1 MSFHADIYNKSNSY
15 EFMYEK
21 SPLCYQSLDENG
33 NFIIVNAA
41 WCKLL
46 GYSQSE
52 VIGKWFGD
60 FLAPESKEKIEECFV
75 GFRAV
80 GEVYG
85 YEFSMFCKDGAV
97 VDVSIDGRIEYDD
110 LVQFRQTHCIVQDQ
124 TEKKKNN
131 AIEESFKHILENSLN
146 EIFVFDAHTYK
157 FIRVNR
163 GACENIGY
171 TQEELSH
178 LTPLDIKPELSPE
191 QFNDLLEPLRSGEEE
206 IIRFETVHLRK
217 NGTLYYIEVH
227 LQLTTFLLKP
237 AFIAIILDVTQRK
250 EIENR
255 LNLVIQG
262 ADLGYW
268 DWDYMTG
275 EHHVNDRWLEILGLN
290 RGDLDNY
297 FSDWDNRIHPD
308 DQQRVRDTVRH
319 CIESKEPYTVE
330 FRMSHKQSHWV
341 WIQGAGSVV
350 AYDIDNKSAL
360 RLCGTHQDISVRKKN
375 DEQIRKLSQA
385 VDQSPNL
392 ILITDTEANI
402 EYANPKMHEITG
414 YSIDEVIGRNIS
426 IFAPDEGSIDHYKT
440 FWDTVKSGK
449 EWRGTFYNKK
459 KSGELYWAR
468 ESIAPIK
475 DENSKITHFVAIQED
490 ITEAKK
496 VSEQLNYQ
504 ATHDALTELINRRE
518 FENRVNRTIDTA
530 KLNNSR
536 HVLCY
541 LDLDQF
547 KIINDTC
554 THVAGDELLKQ
565 FANILLSN
573 FRFRDTVGR
582 LGGDEFAVLLEH
594 CSVQQAEKHAQEL
607 LDKVSDFQFHWN
619 NTSFRIGVSIGIVAI
634 DQNTQNISVLL
645 SHADI
650 SCYAAKHAGRHC
662 IHVFQASDND
672 LAFVHKELQWISRIN
687 RALNENL
694 FNLYIQPIVQLN
706 SYLKPPDHFEVL
718 IRLQDSRG
726 EIIPPGAFLPA
737 VERFNLSLQLDQWVI
752 SGVFD
757 WIQKVGQ
764 QNSRAPFLSINLSG
778 QNLGNKQLLA
788 FIKSQFKTHQDVSTE
803 QICFE
808 ITETAAINNLTD
820 AKAFISE
827 LSELGCKFSLDDFG
841 SGLSSF
847 DYLKNLPVDLL
858 KIDGQFVKDIVNDPI
873 DAALVKS
880 INEIGHVMGK
890 KTIAEFVENKQI
902 LEILATL
909 KVDYVQGYYL
919 GRPQSI
925 DTYSIF
931 DNVG

>member
-1 MSFHADIYNKSNSY
+1 MSSDIDPPNKSHMY
-15 EFMYEK
+15 DLLYEK
-21 SPLCYQSLDENG
+21 SLLCYQSLDKDG
-33 NFIIVNAA
+33 NFIIVNPA
-41 WCKLL
+41 WCALL

-60 FLAPESKEKIEECFV
+60 FMAPESKEKLRECFLKFQQT
-75 GFRAV
+75 GLAF
-80 GEVYG
+80 G
-85 YEFSMFCKDGAV
+85 YEFSMLCKDGAV
-97 VDVSIDGRIEYDD
+97 IDVSIDGRIEYDD
-110 LVQFRQTHCIVQDQ
+110 QGHFIQTHCIVQDQ
-124 TEKKKNN
+124 ANIYKNT
-131 AIEESFKHILENSLN
+131 ALEEGFKHIFENSLN
-146 EIFVFDAHTYK
+146 EIFVFDANTYK
-157 FIRVNR
+157 FIKVNR
-163 GACENIGY
+163 GARENIGY
-171 TQEELSH
+171 TQNELNH
-178 LTPLDIKPELSPE
+178 LTPLDIKPELSIQ
-191 QFNDLLEPLRSGEEE
+191 QFNALLEPLRSGAEE
-206 IIRFETVHLRK
+206 IIRFDTVHLRK

-250 EIENR
+250 EIEYR
-255 LNLVIQG
+255 LDLVIQG
-262 ADLGYW
+262 ANLGYW
-268 DWDYMTG
+268 DWDYVTG
-275 EHHVNDRWLEILGLN
+275 GHHVNDRWLEMLGLN

-297 FSDWDNRIHPD
+297 FSDWNNRIHPD
-308 DQQRVRDTVRH
+308 DQQRVRDTVKH
-319 CIESKEPYTVE
+319 SIESKKPYTVE
-330 FRMSHKQSHWV
+330 FRMQHKQDYWV

-350 AYDIDNKSAL
+350 AYDTDNKSAL
-360 RLCGTHQDISVRKKN
+360 RLCGTHQNISVRKKN
-375 DEQIRKLSQA
+375 DEQIRQLSQA

-392 ILITDTEANI
+392 IIIMDTDATI
-402 EYANPKMHEITG
+402 EYVNPKIFEITG
-414 YSIDEVIGRNIS
+414 YSIDEVIGKNIS
-426 IFAPDEGSIDHYKT
+426 IFAPDGGSVGQKKEY
-440 FWDTVKSGK
+440 WDTIKSGK
-449 EWRGTFYNKK
+449 EWRGTFKNKK
-459 KSGELYWAR
+459 KGGELYWAR

-475 DENSKITHFVAIQED
+475 DENNNISHFVAIQED

-518 FENRVNRTIDTA
+518 FENRVSRTIETA
-530 KLNNSR
+530 KQNNSK

-565 FANILLSN
+565 FANILLGT
-573 FRFRDTVGR
+573 FRFRDSVGR

-594 CSVQQAEKHAQEL
+594 CSVQQAEQHAQQL
-607 LDKVSDFQFHWN
+607 LDKVRNFQFHWN

-634 DQNTQNISVLL
+634 DQNTQNMSALL

-650 SCYAAKHAGRHC
+650 ACYSAKNAGRHR
-662 IHVFQASDND
+662 IHVFQDNDND
-672 LAFVHKELQWISRIN
+672 LTFVHKELQWISRIN

-694 FNLYIQPIVQLN
+694 FSLYLQPIFRLDD
-706 SYLKPPDHFEVL
+706 YLKAPDHFEVL
-718 IRLQDSRG
+718 IRLQDSYG

-737 VERFNLSLQLDQWVI
+737 VERFNLSLQVDEWVI
-752 SGVFD
+752 SKVFD
-757 WIQKVGQ
+757 WIQKIGHKKCQ
-764 QNSRAPFLSINLSG
+764 LPFLSINLSG

-788 FIKSQFKTHQDVSTE
+788 YIKKQLETHSEVSTE

-847 DYLKNLPVDLL
+847 DYLRNLPVDLL
-858 KIDGQFVKDIVNDPI
+858 KIDGQFVKDIECDPI

-902 LEILATL
+902 LEILVEL
-909 KVDYVQGYYL
+909 EVDFVQGYFL
-919 GRPQSI
+919 GKPKPI
-925 DTYSIF
+925 DTY
-931 DNVG
+931 

>member
-1 MSFHADIYNKSNSY
+1 MSSHIDLPAKANSY
-15 EFMYEK
+15 ELLHEK

-33 NFIIVNAA
+33 NFIIVNIA

-60 FLAPESKEKIEECFV
+60 FLAPKSKEKVGECFV
-75 GFRAV
+75 RFRAA
-80 GEVYG
+80 GEAYG
-85 YEFSMFCKDGAV
+85 YEFSMLCKDGEV

-110 LVQFRQTHCIVQDQ
+110 LGQFRQTHCIVHNQ
-124 TEKKKNN
+124 TEKKKNT

-171 TQEELSH
+171 SQEELSH
-178 LTPLDIKPELSPE
+178 LTPLDIKPELSSE

-206 IIRFETVHLRK
+206 IVRFETVHLRK

-350 AYDIDNKSAL
+350 AYDINNKSAL

-392 ILITDTEANI
+392 ILITDTDANI
-402 EYANPKMHEITG
+402 EYANPKIHEITG

-475 DENSKITHFVAIQED
+475 DENNKITHFVAIQED

-565 FANILLSN
+565 FANILVGN

-594 CSVQQAEKHAQEL
+594 CSVQQAEKHAQQL

-694 FNLYIQPIVQLN
+694 FSLYIQPIVQLD

-919 GRPQSI
+919 GRPQAI